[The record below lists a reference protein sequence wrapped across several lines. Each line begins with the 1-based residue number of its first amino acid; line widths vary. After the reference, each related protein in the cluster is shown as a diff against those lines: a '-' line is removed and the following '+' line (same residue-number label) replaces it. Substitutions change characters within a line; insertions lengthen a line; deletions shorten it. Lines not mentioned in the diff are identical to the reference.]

1 MIDFRKEDIEPL
13 DWMVSEV
20 IVRYV
25 LTPDDLVKSG
35 IFNEQ
40 KGLEIDITH
49 TSINEFKRYL
59 YVLDKYNVCDCT
71 SQMDGI
77 NVRSNDY
84 TLQFK
89 NLGGFK
95 KVYADLKK
103 QEKREDLELELAE
116 SNISANKLNKRIA
129 KRNKRET
136 IINIIL
142 GLINVGILIWQS
154 ILIVQSSK

>member
-1 MIDFRKEDIEPL
+1 MIDFRKKDIEPL
-13 DWMVSEV
+13 DWMVNEV
-20 IVRYV
+20 LIKYV
-25 LTPDDLVKSG
+25 LTPDDLVESG
-35 IFNEQ
+35 MFKEQ

-59 YVLDKYNVCDCT
+59 YVLDKYKVCDCT

-95 KVYADLKK
+95 KLYKDLKK
-103 QEKREDLELELAE
+103 QEKREDLEFELAE
-116 SNISANKLNKRIA
+116 SNISANKLNKKIA

-142 GLINVGILIWQS
+142 GLVNVGILIWQS